1 MVWPGQCDYWYH
13 TLYHHARHLHGEN
26 FPRMQCPAMDRSH
39 RQPAPLQPKMGESPT
54 EGETVS
60 NRTRPSTRRKAV
72 AAPTTPRQTDA
83 AGNFAA
89 SIGRVARRIREDLGL
104 TLANVAEQ
112 ARISP
117 GMLSRLETGRVS
129 PSLETIVALAEVL
142 GVRPALLLQ
151 EVGED
156 EGDAQHVPD
165 GQGLEVVR
173 RGTKRGHTYHLLA
186 AQRGPRKVFEP
197 FLVTLTDKSE
207 IFPGFQHAGTE
218 FIYILTGEIRY
229 RHGKESFLLK
239 EGDSLTFRGDVA
251 HGPERLVKVPIRM
264 LSVIIYG
271 GSESD

>member
-1 MVWPGQCDYWYH
+1 M
-13 TLYHHARHLHGEN
+13 
-26 FPRMQCPAMDRSH
+26 
-39 RQPAPLQPKMGESPT
+39 
-54 EGETVS
+54 S
-60 NRTRPSTRRKAV
+60 NRIRPVVRRKNT
-72 AAPTTPRQTDA
+72 AAPNPPATVQQPGATD
-83 AGNFAA
+83 FAA

-104 TLANVAEQ
+104 TLANVAQQ

-117 GMLSRLETGRVS
+117 GMLSRLETGQVS

-142 GVRPALLLQ
+142 GVRPAILLQ
-151 EVGED
+151 EVGD
-156 EGDAQHVPD
+156 EEGGAQHVPD

-218 FIYILTGEIRY
+218 FIYILSGEIRY
-229 RHGKESFLLK
+229 RHGKESYLLK
-239 EGDSLTFRGDVA
+239 EGDSLTFRGDIA

-264 LSVIIYG
+264 LSIIIYG
-271 GSESD
+271 GGEHE

>member
-1 MVWPGQCDYWYH
+1 
-13 TLYHHARHLHGEN
+13 
-26 FPRMQCPAMDRSH
+26 MDRTP
-39 RQPAPLQPKMGESPT
+39 RQPPLQPKMGELPS

-60 NRTRPSTRRKAV
+60 NRFRPGARRKAA
-72 AAPTTPRQTDA
+72 AAPTVPTQPAPA
-83 AGNFAA
+83 AAADFAA

-142 GVRPALLLQ
+142 GIRPALLLQ
-151 EVGED
+151 EVGDD

-218 FIYILTGEIRY
+218 FIHILSGEIRY

-271 GSESD
+271 GGESD